1 MDVLMVTLLKANNN
15 NKALTVF
22 DNFIDAIKQFGTP
35 SRVRCDYGVEN
46 VDVCTYMEGIRGVNR
61 ESAIKGK
68 HNQRI
73 ECMWVDVW
81 DNVLN
86 EVYDLFS
93 HMELQNILDIT
104 NAYHIYAVHYVFSAK
119 DK

>member
-1 MDVLMVTLLKANNN
+1 MVTLLKANNN

-61 ESAIKGK
+61 GSVIKGK
-68 HNQRI
+68 RCHNQRI